1 MRHWLKFELLE
12 LETIFE
18 ALNARSQI
26 EKTYVARKD
35 ALKDELEILSKMERN
50 EFSLS
55 TVFLS
60 DAQKERKIGLTRL
73 KVPSWEADLINRR
86 IHYEIVTLQMANYAI
101 PFFKRGKFIQ
111 YYNSVKQFS
120 EREIRNGEKLIEVF

>member
-73 KVPSWEADLINRR
+73 KVPSWEADLVNRR
-86 IHYEIVTLQMANYAI
+86 IHYEIVTL
-101 PFFKRGKFIQ
+101 
-111 YYNSVKQFS
+111 
-120 EREIRNGEKLIEVF
+120 

>member
-86 IHYEIVTLQMANYAI
+86 IHYEIVTL
-101 PFFKRGKFIQ
+101 
-111 YYNSVKQFS
+111 
-120 EREIRNGEKLIEVF
+120 